1 VYYINYLVTKMNEN
15 KLREQICILASSM
28 FQRGITHGSTG
39 NISVRLEDDDI
50 LVTPSGSSFGRLDPN
65 DIVKVTK
72 SGQFIGS
79 LTPTKELPLH
89 KAFYETRGLKSGAVV
104 HLHST
109 HSVALSMLPGI
120 DEDSVL
126 PSYTPY
132 SIMLLGKVKLLPFFV
147 PGDPAMGDA
156 IRGLAGKRSAVLLAN
171 HGPVVSGKDLE
182 SSVNAIEELEAT
194 AKLALIL
201 KGADAKVLDNAQI
214 DSVVKK
220 FNVEWD

>member
-1 VYYINYLVTKMNEN
+1 MNEN
-15 KLREQICILASSM
+15 KLREQICTLASSM
-28 FQRGITHGSTG
+28 FDRGITHGSTG
-39 NISVRLEDDDI
+39 NISVRLDNDDI
-50 LVTPSGSSFGRLDPN
+50 LVTPSGSSFGRLEPN
-65 DIVKVTK
+65 EIVKVTK
-72 SGQFIGS
+72 SGQFKGS
-79 LTPTKELPLH
+79 LSPTKELPLH
-89 KAFYETRGLKSGAVV
+89 KAFYETRGMKSGAVV

-120 DEDSVL
+120 DEDNVL

-156 IRGLAGKRSAVLLAN
+156 IKGLAGKRSAVLLAN

-201 KGADAKVLDNAQI
+201 KGADAKALDESQI
-214 DSVVKK
+214 NSVIKK

>member
-1 VYYINYLVTKMNEN
+1 MNEN

-156 IRGLAGKRSAVLLAN
+156 IKGLAGKRSAVLLAN

-194 AKLALIL
+194 ARLALIL
-201 KGADAKVLDNAQI
+201 KGANAKALDDSQINA
-214 DSVVKK
+214 VVNK

>member
-1 VYYINYLVTKMNEN
+1 MNES
-15 KLREQICILASSM
+15 KLREQICIFASSM
-28 FQRGITHGSTG
+28 YNRGLTHGSTG
-39 NISVRLEDDDI
+39 NISVRLNSDDI
-50 LVTPSGSSFGRLDPN
+50 LVTPTGSSFGRLDPN
-65 DIVKVTK
+65 QIVKVTK
-72 SGQFIGS
+72 DGDFIGS
-79 LTPTKELPLH
+79 STPTKELPLH
-89 KAFYETRGLKSGAVV
+89 QAFYETRGMKSGAVV

-120 DEDSVL
+120 NEDNVL

-156 IRGLAGKRSAVLLAN
+156 IKGIAGKRSAVLLAN
-171 HGPVVSGKDLE
+171 HGPVVSSKDLE

-201 KGADAKVLDNAQI
+201 KGADAKALDESQI
-214 DSVVKK
+214 DSIVNK

>member
-1 VYYINYLVTKMNEN
+1 MNES
-15 KLREQICILASSM
+15 KLREQICIFASSM
-28 FQRGITHGSTG
+28 YNRGLTHGSTG
-39 NISVRLEDDDI
+39 NISVRLNSDDI
-50 LVTPSGSSFGRLDPN
+50 LVTPTGSSFGRLDPN
-65 DIVKVTK
+65 QIVKVTK
-72 SGQFIGS
+72 DGEFIGS
-79 LTPTKELPLH
+79 SSPTKELPLH
-89 KAFYETRGLKSGAVV
+89 QAFYETRGMKSGAVV

-120 DEDSVL
+120 NEDNVL

-156 IRGLAGKRSAVLLAN
+156 IKGLAGKRSAVLLAN
-171 HGPVVSGKDLE
+171 HGPVVSSKDLE

-201 KGADAKVLDNAQI
+201 KGADAKALDESQI
-214 DSVVKK
+214 NSVVSK

>member
-1 VYYINYLVTKMNEN
+1 MNES
-15 KLREQICILASSM
+15 KLREQICIFASSM
-28 FQRGITHGSTG
+28 YNRGLTHGSTG
-39 NISVRLEDDDI
+39 NISVRLNGDDI
-50 LVTPSGSSFGRLDPN
+50 LVTPTGSSFGRLDPN
-65 DIVKVTK
+65 QIVKVTK
-72 SGQFIGS
+72 KGEIIGFS
-79 LTPTKELPLH
+79 KPTKELPLH
-89 KAFYETRGLKSGAVV
+89 QAFYETRGMKSGAVV

-120 DEDSVL
+120 NEDNVL

-147 PGDPAMGDA
+147 PGDPAMGEA
-156 IRGLAGKRSAVLLAN
+156 IKGLAGKRSAVLLAN
-171 HGPVVSGKDLE
+171 HGPVVSSKDLE

-201 KGADAKVLDNAQI
+201 KGADAKALDESQI
-214 DSVVKK
+214 NSVVNK

>member
-1 VYYINYLVTKMNEN
+1 MNEN
-15 KLREQICILASSM
+15 KLREQVCILASSM
-28 FQRGITHGSTG
+28 FERGITHGSTG
-39 NISVRLEDDDI
+39 NISVRLENDDI

-65 DIVKVTK
+65 EIVKVTK

-79 LTPTKELPLH
+79 LSPTKELPLH
-89 KAFYETRGLKSGAVV
+89 KAFYETRGMKSGAVV

-120 DEDSVL
+120 DEDNVL

-156 IRGLAGKRSAVLLAN
+156 IKGLAGKRSAVLLAN

-194 AKLALIL
+194 ARLALIL
-201 KGADAKVLDNAQI
+201 KGANAKALDDSQINA
-214 DSVVKK
+214 VVNK

>member
-1 VYYINYLVTKMNEN
+1 MNES
-15 KLREQICILASSM
+15 KLREQICIFASSM
-28 FQRGITHGSTG
+28 YNRGLTHGSTG
-39 NISVRLEDDDI
+39 NISVRLNSDDI
-50 LVTPSGSSFGRLDPN
+50 LVTPTGSSFGRLDPN
-65 DIVKVTK
+65 QIVKVTK
-72 SGQFIGS
+72 DGEFIGTS
-79 LTPTKELPLH
+79 SPTKELPLH
-89 KAFYETRGLKSGAVV
+89 QAFYETRGMKSGAVV

-120 DEDSVL
+120 NEDNVL

-171 HGPVVSGKDLE
+171 HGPVVSSKDLE

-201 KGADAKVLDNAQI
+201 KGADAKALDESQI
-214 DSVVKK
+214 NSVVNK

>member
-1 VYYINYLVTKMNEN
+1 MNEN

-28 FQRGITHGSTG
+28 FERGITHGSTG
-39 NISVRLEDDDI
+39 NISVRLDNDDI
-50 LVTPSGSSFGRLDPN
+50 LGTPSGSSFGRLDPN
-65 DIVKVTK
+65 EIVKVTK

-79 LTPTKELPLH
+79 LSPTKELPLH
-89 KAFYETRGLKSGAVV
+89 KAFYETRGMKSGAVV

-120 DEDSVL
+120 DEDNVL

-156 IRGLAGKRSAVLLAN
+156 IKGLAGKRSAVLLAN

-194 AKLALIL
+194 ARLALIL
-201 KGADAKVLDNAQI
+201 KGANAKALDDSQINA
-214 DSVVKK
+214 VVNK